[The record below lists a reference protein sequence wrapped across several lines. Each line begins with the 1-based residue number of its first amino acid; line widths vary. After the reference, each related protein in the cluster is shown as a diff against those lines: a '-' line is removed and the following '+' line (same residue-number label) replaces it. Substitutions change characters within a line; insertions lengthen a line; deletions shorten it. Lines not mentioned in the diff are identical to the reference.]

1 MDIANKQSTF
11 SPNSSCLNVNAAPT
25 ESHQLLIGEPSSG
38 DLFAFTVCAHSASPT
53 NVVTVH
59 KLALKRPHLSY
70 HLAQLLTAGPSCSF
84 LIQRKK
90 RPTWTGQTFVPS
102 SSNPSS
108 ICRFVGIQQQRE
120 RERERQWERER
131 EREQSW
137 SMWALGYFL
146 EERAPLLLCCS
157 QTEQVSK
164 RWIRIASTVQ
174 DSFLLRLKSWLGS
187 E

>member
-90 RPTWTGQTFVPS
+90 AANLNWADFCAFLIQSVVYLSVCWHSAAARKRERAG
-102 SSNPSS
+102 
-108 ICRFVGIQQQRE
+108 VGEGE
-120 RERERQWERER
+120 RERAKLVNVGTWVLSRR
-131 EREQSW
+131 S
-137 SMWALGYFL
+137 STTSALLF
-146 EERAPLLLCCS
+146 PN
-157 QTEQVSK
+157 
-164 RWIRIASTVQ
+164 
-174 DSFLLRLKSWLGS
+174 
-187 E
+187 